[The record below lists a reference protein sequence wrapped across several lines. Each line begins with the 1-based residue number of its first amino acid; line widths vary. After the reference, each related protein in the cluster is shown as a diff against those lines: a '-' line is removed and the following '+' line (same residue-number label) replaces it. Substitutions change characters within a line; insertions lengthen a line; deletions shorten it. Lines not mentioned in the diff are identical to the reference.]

1 MLRLIPPVSAPLGSV
16 FILMLGGGLM
26 YSLTPLHL
34 QAMGYTEWIIGMIS
48 AIHAIG
54 MMLGSFKVAGLI
66 LRVGHIRT
74 YACFASLIAAVTLLQ
89 GLWLNIYAWAL
100 LRFIAGYAVAALYL
114 VIESWMLSA
123 SESQTRGKLL
133 SLYMVAIYGAQ
144 GLGQFFLKIASFE
157 SLILYALVTILASLS
172 VIPLSLTKVGHPEIH
187 QPRVLNLID
196 TYRISP
202 SGVIG
207 CMASGLLLG
216 SVSSMVPI
224 SSKALGFNLS
234 DIAWIMFITITG
246 GMMLQFPV
254 GYVSDRYDRRSVLGY
269 ISLGGAI
276 VCLPVLL
283 FGHMPLLIMALFMF
297 IFGGAIYTIYPV
309 VISQACESFDPG
321 DIVSATQ
328 ALILAYGIGAIL
340 GPLFASGFI
349 ELLGPRGL
357 YLYYGLASSL
367 LGFFFLYRTRVKAPP
382 EEHTAYLAVPST
394 TPVVAELDPRMGE
407 EEKESFDGVRDT
419 KERF

>member
-1 MLRLIPPVSAPLGSV
+1 MFRLIPSVSSPLISV
-16 FILMLGGGLM
+16 FILMLGVGLM

-34 QAMGYTEWIIGMIS
+34 QAMGHTEWVIGVVT
-48 AIHAIG
+48 AVHAIG

-89 GLWLNIYAWAL
+89 GLWLNVYVWGL

-123 SESQTRGKLL
+123 SETKTRGKLL

-144 GLGQFFLKIASFE
+144 GLGQFFLKIAGFE
-157 SLILYALVTILASLS
+157 SLVLYALVTILASLS
-172 VIPLSLTKVGHPEIH
+172 VIPLSLTRIGHPEIH

-196 TYRISP
+196 TYRVSP

-207 CMASGLLLG
+207 CIASGLLLG
-216 SVSSMVPI
+216 SISSMVPI
-224 SSKALGFNLS
+224 SSKAFGFSLS
-234 DIAWIMFITITG
+234 DIAWIMFIIVTG
-246 GMMLQFPV
+246 GMVLQFPV
-254 GYVSDRYDRRSVLGY
+254 GYLSDRYDRRSVLGY
-269 ISLGGAI
+269 ISLMGAA
-276 VCLPVLL
+276 VCLPTLI
-283 FGHMPLLIMALFMF
+283 FGHLPLQVMATFLFF
-297 IFGGAIYTIYPV
+297 FGGAAYTIYPV

-328 ALILAYGIGAIL
+328 ALILAYGVGAII

-349 ELLGPRGL
+349 EVLGPRGL
-357 YLYYGLASSL
+357 YLYYGITSTL
-367 LGFFFLYRTRVKAPP
+367 LGLFFLYRTNVKAPP
-382 EEHTAYLAVPST
+382 EEHTEYLAVPST
-394 TPVVAELDPRMGE
+394 TPVMAELDPRMGE
-407 EEKESFDGVRDT
+407 EE
-419 KERF
+419 